1 MTGAC
6 SKPSEFGAAVEGTI
20 LFTGEAI
27 GKDV

>member
-1 MTGAC
+1 MGAC
-6 SKPSEFGAAVEGTI
+6 SKPSESGAAVEGAI